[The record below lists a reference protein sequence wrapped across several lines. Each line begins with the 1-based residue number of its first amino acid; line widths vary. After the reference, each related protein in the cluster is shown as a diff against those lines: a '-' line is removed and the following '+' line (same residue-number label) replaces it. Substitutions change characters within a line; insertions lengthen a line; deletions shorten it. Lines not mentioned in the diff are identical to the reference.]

1 MKNSDSMIKVVYC
14 NVSNLDLEKAYPLL
28 PDDRKEKVDNF
39 IFDKDKKLG
48 SGVYLLLKK
57 LLEEEG
63 IEDPIIKTEKDGKP
77 YISNY
82 ENIHFNMS
90 HAGRMVA
97 CAISDKEIGI
107 DIEKIDPLIDM
118 KIAQTFFY
126 NSEYENIKKSD
137 NRVDEFFKYWVLKE
151 SYMKYTGLGFLLD
164 LDKFEIIID
173 GDEIKVNNQLPN
185 LKENEDLIKFSYFDL
200 KQYKLAICS
209 EYTVD
214 DILEYD
220 IEELY

>member
-1 MKNSDSMIKVVYC
+1 MIKVAYC
-14 NVSNLDLEKAYPLL
+14 NVKDLDLEKTYPIL
-28 PDDRKEKVDNF
+28 PESRQEKVDNF
-39 IFDKDKKLG
+39 IFDKDKKLS

-57 LLEEEG
+57 MLDEEN
-63 IEDPIIKTEKDGKP
+63 IDDPIIETEKDGKP

-97 CAISDKEIGI
+97 CAISDEEIGI

-126 NSEYENIKKSD
+126 NSEYDNIKKSD
-137 NRVDEFFKYWVLKE
+137 NRVDQFFKYWVLKE

-164 LDKFEIIID
+164 LDKFEIVIED
-173 GDEIKVNNQLPN
+173 GETKVKNQNLE
-185 LKENEDLIKFSYFDL
+185 LKENEDDVKFSYFDL
-200 KQYKLAICS
+200 NQYKLAICS
-209 EYTVD
+209 ENEAD
-214 DILEYD
+214 EILEYNLED
-220 IEELY
+220 LY